1 MRQNFK
7 AEVRRAADVLV
18 QAITHPEKDVVLG
31 LDLDGV
37 LDENP
42 KFFAT
47 LSQVWPGDV
56 FIITYRDDKVAAQ
69 ADLARFGIKYTDVI
83 LVNSFAEKADVIAR
97 LAIDVYVDDRPE
109 VLMHVPEGVSVLLM
123 RNGGN
128 FDYAQKKWLFSNVT
142 GRQV

>member
-1 MRQNFK
+1 MITKEQIATAR
-7 AEVRRAADVLV
+7 DVLV
-18 QAITHPEKDVVLG
+18 KALTHPEKPPSLG

-42 KFFAT
+42 KFFSILT
-47 LSQVWPGDV
+47 DVWPGDV
-56 FIITYRDDKVAAQ
+56 FIITFRDDKAKAI
-69 ADLARFGIKYTDVI
+69 ADLARLGIKYTAMI

-97 LAIDVYVDDRPE
+97 LAIDVYIDDQPE
-109 VLMHVPEGVSVLLM
+109 VLMHLPEGVSVLMM

-128 FDYAQKKWLFSNVT
+128 FDYAKKKWLYCGVT